1 MMTTTA
7 QTTLGAW
14 LRNFIDLSVVFR
26 FEFRIYSVSYEA
38 VPLPFPSPKL
48 TSWGW
53 VTTTGVMAPD
63 DDRFA
68 TVSSPF
74 RRATADSSSLS
85 RASRIPRSEGVDGPA
100 SRSSAAAGATR
111 GEGNMGGS

>member
-1 MMTTTA
+1 MTTTA
-7 QTTLGAW
+7 QTTRGAW
-14 LRNFIDLSVVFR
+14 FRNFIDLSVVFR
-26 FEFRIYSVSYEA
+26 FEFRICSVSYE
-38 VPLPFPSPKL
+38 VVSPFPSQKL

-111 GEGNMGGS
+111 GEGNMSGS

>member
-1 MMTTTA
+1 MTMTA
-7 QTTLGAW
+7 QTTRGTW
-14 LRNFIDLSVVFR
+14 FRNFIDLSVVFR
-26 FEFRIYSVSYEA
+26 FEFRICSVSYEA
-38 VPLPFPSPKL
+38 MPLPFPSPKL
-48 TSWGW
+48 TSWCW

-63 DDRFA
+63 DDDRFA
-68 TVSSPF
+68 TESSPF

>member
-1 MMTTTA
+1 MTTTA
-7 QTTLGAW
+7 QTTRSSVIFFFRLDC
-14 LRNFIDLSVVFR
+14 RSDLS
-26 FEFRIYSVSYEA
+26 SGCLPLSYE
-38 VPLPFPSPKL
+38 PLPFPSPKL
-48 TSWGW
+48 TSWCWCW
-53 VTTTGVMAPD
+53 VTTAGVMAPD
-63 DDRFA
+63 DEADRFA

-100 SRSSAAAGATR
+100 SRRSAAAGATR